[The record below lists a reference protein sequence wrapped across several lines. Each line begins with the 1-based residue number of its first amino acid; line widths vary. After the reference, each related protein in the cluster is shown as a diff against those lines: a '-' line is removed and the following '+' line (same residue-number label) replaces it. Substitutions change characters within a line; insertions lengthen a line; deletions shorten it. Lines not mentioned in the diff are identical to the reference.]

1 MSKPLSFFNW
11 SLSKTLATEPDNF
24 AKARIRIIYTI
35 LVFSVLKA
43 LIAIGFGAAAA
54 QWLQMT
60 RGIIALI
67 IYLILAK
74 VILYRPSRLMLLAHI
89 MILTGLMVIWTNIY
103 VYSHQINLVTLQFM
117 FMIVLSGFY
126 TLGST
131 FGIVYSLAA
140 IVPVLLFSVL
150 NHNPNIYITRTPQ
163 QLASPGFEIILA
175 LNFVTIILA
184 HYLFFKAFK
193 SSIKEK
199 EALNHQLQLAAEEA
213 NELAIS
219 KSNFLSTMSH
229 ELRTPLNSVI
239 GITELLLEDK
249 PEERQKEN
257 LEILQLSAL
266 DLLSLINNVLDFN
279 KIDADKPK
287 LEAIPFNLAEFI
299 QNRCAVLRIKANDK
313 QLDFNLSIDEQLE
326 NINIVSDPTRLSQI
340 IYNLISNAIKFTDKG
355 SISLKLNCIEKKEHE
370 VKVQFSV
377 IDTGIGIHP
386 ERHEKI
392 FELFTQAESH
402 ITRKYG
408 GTGLGLAIVKQIL
421 SLFNSSI
428 HLNSIP
434 GTGSTFFF
442 TINFSTTPVMME
454 TKPTVIETQ
463 TDFSKLKILVA
474 EDNEVNRI
482 LVKKQMN
489 RLNVEPV
496 IVENG
501 ELAYEA
507 CLSGYY
513 DAIFMDLHMP
523 IMDGLETTQK
533 IRALPDPVKAKTY
546 ILAFT
551 ASVTEQEKIQHLGFD
566 DFLYKPINMNNL
578 REKLEKIAATKTLV
592 Q

>member
-1 MSKPLSFFNW
+1 MSEPLSFFNW

-89 MILTGLMVIWTNIY
+89 MILTGLLVIWTNIY

-131 FGIVYSLAA
+131 FGIIYSLAA

-150 NHNPNIYITRTPQ
+150 NNNPNIYITAMPQ
-163 QLASPGFEIILA
+163 QLASPGFEIILT

-193 SSIKEK
+193 SNIKEK

-299 QNRCAVLRIKANDK
+299 QNRCAVLKIKANDK
-313 QLDFNLSIDEQLE
+313 QLDFNLSIDKRLE
-326 NINIVSDPTRLSQI
+326 NINIISDPTRLSQI

-355 SISLKLNCIEKKEHE
+355 SISLKLDCIEKKEQE
-370 VKVQFSV
+370 VIVQFSV
-377 IDTGIGIHP
+377 VDTGIGIHP

-428 HLNSIP
+428 HLNSSP
-434 GTGSTFFF
+434 GSGSTFFF
-442 TINFSTTPVMME
+442 TINFATTPTMIE
-454 TKPTVIETQ
+454 TKPTVAETQ

-482 LVKKQMN
+482 LVKKQMS

-501 ELAYEA
+501 EQAYEA

-513 DAIFMDLHMP
+513 DAVFMDLHMP
-523 IMDGLETTQK
+523 ILDGVEATKK

-551 ASVTEQEKIQHLGFD
+551 ASVTEQEKIKNCGFD
-566 DFLYKPINMNNL
+566 DFLYKPINLNNL
-578 REKLEKIAATKTLV
+578 REKLENITANRSLA